1 MGTLQLTSIVPTNIK
16 HQVLRSR
23 HNEIKTNKFLLSV
36 SSSLSMPNFQ
46 QADQILPFSPQ
57 ENQNVA
63 AILFGNG
70 SDCKLFPLM
79 RRRSAG
85 AIPLGAKYRL
95 IDAVVSNCINSNITK
110 MFALTQFNS
119 TSLNSHLTRTYS
131 NVGLGREEFLQVI
144 AACQSPGNLNWF
156 QGNADAVRRF
166 LWMLEECPA
175 TEFLILPGYHLYR
188 MDYQEILQLHH
199 ETRAD
204 ITISAIRS
212 EERHDKGFGILKVNS
227 DNKVIGLF
235 EKDNTAFP
243 LNQVGR
249 LEISEEN
256 NCITYASMGIYVISK
271 EVMVKILREDFPWAN
286 DFRSEVIPGAISL
299 GMKVQAYVFDGYWE
313 NMQSIKGFYQASMES
328 TKTTD
333 IKFDF
338 CDRDSPLYTLPRR
351 LPPTRITDAVIT
363 DSAIGDGCLLNRCR
377 IKSSV
382 IGIGTRIDDAVVIED
397 SILMGSDIYQE
408 DLMQNMETETS
419 EIPIG
424 IGQGSLI
431 RNAIIDKNARIGK
444 RVMIINKDK
453 IQEGN
458 REDDGYVIRD
468 GIVIVT
474 RSAIVP
480 DGTVLL

>member
-1 MGTLQLTSIVPTNIK
+1 
-16 HQVLRSR
+16 
-23 HNEIKTNKFLLSV
+23 
-36 SSSLSMPNFQ
+36 
-46 QADQILPFSPQ
+46 
-57 ENQNVA
+57 
-63 AILFGNG
+63 
-70 SDCKLFPLM
+70 M

-243 LNQVGR
+243 L
-249 LEISEEN
+249 
-256 NCITYASMGIYVISK
+256 
-271 EVMVKILREDFPWAN
+271 
-286 DFRSEVIPGAISL
+286 
-299 GMKVQAYVFDGYWE
+299 
-313 NMQSIKGFYQASMES
+313 
-328 TKTTD
+328 
-333 IKFDF
+333 
-338 CDRDSPLYTLPRR
+338 
-351 LPPTRITDAVIT
+351 
-363 DSAIGDGCLLNRCR
+363 RCR